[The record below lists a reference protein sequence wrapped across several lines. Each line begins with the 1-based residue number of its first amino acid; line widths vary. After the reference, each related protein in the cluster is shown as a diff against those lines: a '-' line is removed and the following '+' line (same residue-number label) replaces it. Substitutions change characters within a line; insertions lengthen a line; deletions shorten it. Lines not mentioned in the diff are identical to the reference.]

1 MGLSRI
7 MHFRCS
13 GTVKELVMD
22 ALPPMCGCVA
32 EHQNFVKLP
41 NGEKLK
47 IDLILNSSLI
57 RLYYS
62 PDRDPT
68 PRLLLDNGA
77 LTSASGAS

>member
-1 MGLSRI
+1 
-7 MHFRCS
+7 
-13 GTVKELVMD
+13 MD
-22 ALPPMCGCVA
+22 ALPSMCGCVA

-68 PRLLLDNGA
+68 PRLLLDKGA